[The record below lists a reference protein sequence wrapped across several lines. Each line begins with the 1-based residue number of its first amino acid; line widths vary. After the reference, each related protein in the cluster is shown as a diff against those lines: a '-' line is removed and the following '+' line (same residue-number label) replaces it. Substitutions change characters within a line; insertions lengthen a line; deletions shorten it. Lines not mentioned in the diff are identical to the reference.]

1 MVVSLNILQPK
12 FVDYW
17 YFLHSIMYVYDN
29 IYLFHYGEN
38 VLNGH
43 KNNIFFNLPEQTLNF
58 TC

>member
-43 KNNIFFNLPEQTLNF
+43 KNNNFFNLP
-58 TC
+58 